1 VATIEKSIEVDV
13 PVSVAYNQWTQFEE
27 FPRFMEGVKSVRQ
40 LDDTHLEWTAEIG
53 GEEHTW
59 RAEISRQEPDRL
71 ISWRALEGK
80 YNSGKV
86 TFESLEPDRTRVN
99 VEMTYDAEGLKEA
112 LGSALGF
119 DSRRVEGD
127 LERFREFIEKRQSET
142 GGWRAEVHH
151 GTVTDR

>member
-1 VATIEKSIEVDV
+1 VATIEKSIDVDA
-13 PVSVAYNQWTQFEE
+13 PVSTVYNQWTQFEE

-40 LDDTHLEWTAEIG
+40 LDDTHLQWTVDIG

-59 RAEISRQEPDRL
+59 QAEISHQEPDRL

-86 TFESLEPDRTRVN
+86 IFEPLGPNKTRID

-112 LGSALGF
+112 LGGALGF

-127 LERFREFIEKRQSET
+127 LERFKEFIEQLQTET
-142 GGWRAEVHH
+142 GAWRGKVHE
-151 GTVTDR
+151 GTVENR

>member
-1 VATIEKSIEVDV
+1 MATIEKSVEVDV

-53 GEEHTW
+53 GQEHTW
-59 RAEISRQEPDRL
+59 LAEITHQEPDRL
-71 ISWRALEGK
+71 IAWRSQDGK

-86 TFESLEPDRTRVN
+86 HFEPIAPDKSRLG

-112 LGSALGF
+112 LGSAIGF
-119 DSRRVEGD
+119 DARRVASDLDRFKEFVEGRQAETGAWRGEVHEGD
-127 LERFREFIEKRQSET
+127 VRGR
-142 GGWRAEVHH
+142 
-151 GTVTDR
+151 